1 MVRNRR
7 KTIGRSRANGTTSDR
22 PIRAALYSRVSSDE
36 QTKNW
41 SLPAQKKTG
50 SDFCSAKNWE
60 LVDIYVDEGHSAWGE
75 KAETRP
81 EYLRLMAAVEEGR
94 YDVVI
99 THSFDRMSRDML
111 NMFRTI
117 KTFETYDVSFV
128 SIQENIDF
136 SGPFG
141 PVLMGLFSALAQMQS
156 TSISY
161 HAKKGMRERKL
172 NGLPHGRPPLGYQ
185 RCDDS
190 CRGTGEDHPYWHIVN
205 DEAILVREAFDLYAG
220 RYLSMAK
227 IADILNS
234 RSTESD
240 SRFTHDRISSMLRNC
255 HYAGL
260 LLIDAGDDYD
270 YVPGVQV
277 PIVDRS
283 VFDEVQKRLEANAVN
298 FTRRGRRSK
307 VGHLLGKLARCY
319 DCGNRFNVSVQGSQS
334 NESYFRMYRR
344 ARGPECHFAGRSF
357 SGREVN
363 AQMHQLFGRFSLRE
377 DWRQT
382 VIDKY
387 ISKADV
393 EGIQARRVEI
403 IERIKRLDLRYD
415 VGSVSEAKFRTE
427 YLRLNEELDRLQLP
441 ETDDVTRAGEL
452 LDDFPQIWSD
462 ATRHE
467 HNELLLL
474 MLDAVYIDPE
484 NRRLVSIQP
493 KGAFADPI
501 REMLERS
508 DLRLE
513 EDYEPPFSRNFS
525 EHASMSPICFRSR
538 GCINARDSGW
548 NSPRTR
554 AWRATQRSTRWT
566 RRTYMKPKSGASRR
580 TSSANG

>member
-1 MVRNRR
+1 MPSSRR
-7 KTIGRSRANGTTSDR
+7 KQKRPGQANGASNNRTTR
-22 PIRAALYSRVSSDE
+22 VAAYIRVSSEE

-41 SLPAQKKTG
+41 SLRAQEKAIR
-50 SDFCSAKNWE
+50 DFCSAKEWE
-60 LVDIYVDEGHSAWGE
+60 LVDVYADQGHSAWRE
-75 KAETRP
+75 KSKLRP
-81 EYLRLMAAVEEGR
+81 EYLRMMAAVKDR
-94 YDVVI
+94 RFDVVV
-99 THSFDRMSRDML
+99 TLTFDRMSRDIV
-111 NMFRTI
+111 NMFNTV
-117 KTFETYDVSFV
+117 KTFEEYGVSFV
-128 SIQENIDF
+128 SIRENLDF
-136 SGPFG
+136 SGPIG
-141 PVLMGLFSALAQMQS
+141 TVLMALFAALAEMQS
-156 TSISY
+156 TGISY
-161 HAKKGMRERKL
+161 NAKNGMKERKL

-190 CRGTGEDHPYWHIVN
+190 CRKTGEDHPYWHIVT

-240 SRFTHDRISSMLRNC
+240 SRFTHDRISSMLRNF

-260 LLIDAGDDYD
+260 LLIDAGDDYE

-319 DCGNRFNVSVQGSQS
+319 DCGNKFNVSVQGSQS

-344 ARGPECHFAGRSF
+344 ATGPECHFAGRSF

-363 AQMHQLFGRFSLRE
+363 AQMHQLFGRFRLRE

-382 VIDKY
+382 LMDKY
-387 ISKADV
+387 ISKADM
-393 EGIQARRVEI
+393 EGIQAQRIEI
-403 IERIKRLDLRYD
+403 IERIKRLDHRYD

-525 EHASMSPICFRSR
+525 EHASMSPTCFRSK

-554 AWRATQRSTRWT
+554 AWRVMLPSTRWT
-566 RRTYMKPKSGASRR
+566 RRTYMKPKSGASRQ
-580 TSSANG
+580 TSSVNG